1 MRWIVT
7 PYAIA
12 LFIAAVISAAA
23 AVAAWRRRDAPGGRP
38 LALLMVAV
46 AEWSLAVALEAV
58 AVGVPHKVFWSVVQY
73 IGVVSSPVFLLMLA
87 LEYAQLDRWLTRR
100 RQIALWVI
108 PVVTFTMATTNQ
120 WHGLLWPSFTP
131 SADPDSNMLI
141 YGHGP
146 WFWIEVVYFYLLVG
160 VAGAILVWTSY
171 RFRDVHRQQA
181 LALLAGV
188 APPWIASAMYVFELG
203 PAGGYDFTPVGFA
216 LTGLTLLWGISR
228 LQLFDLVPVARDA
241 LVEDMEDGVLVL
253 DGQDRVVDA
262 NRAASDALG
271 VTPLIGKPL
280 DEALAQWPKVTER
293 FEDITE
299 TLTEIRVGN
308 DHPRDL
314 DLRISPLFDRSGRLT
329 GRLIVWRDIT
339 ERKQA
344 QMLRRARDELEARVQ
359 ERTAE
364 LEQANEE
371 IRQFAYIVSH
381 DLRAPLVSLKGFSS
395 ELVRS
400 LDEIQSTVERTLPHL
415 DVEERER
422 LRYAM
427 DEDVPEALHFI
438 ESSVARM
445 DAYISAVLRLS
456 RLGRRH
462 LFHERVETRTLV
474 QDVLKSLAHQIE
486 ERDVRIRLGPLPDVV
501 ADRTSMDQIIGN
513 LLDNAL
519 KYLEPGRPGE
529 IEITGGRDDVEATFH
544 IRDNGRGIAA
554 DDIPRAF
561 APFRR
566 VGRQDVPGEGM
577 GLPYVHTLVRRHGG
591 RIWCKSELGQGTTF
605 TFTIPNRIEED
616 LEGEDNVG

>member
-1 MRWIVT
+1 MRWLIT

-12 LFIAAVISAAA
+12 LFVAAVISAAA
-23 AVAAWRRRDAPGGRP
+23 ALAAWRRRDAPGGLP
-38 LALLMVAV
+38 LALLMAAV
-46 AEWSLAVALEAV
+46 AEWSLAVALEAA
-58 AVGVPHKVFWSVVQY
+58 AVGVSHKVFWSVVQY
-73 IGVVSSPVFLLMLA
+73 VGVVSSPVFLLMFA
-87 LEYAQLDRWLTRR
+87 LEFAQLDHWLTRR

-108 PVVTFTMATTNQ
+108 PVVTFGMAATNG

-131 SADPDSNMLI
+131 SADPASNMLV

-160 VAGAILVWTSY
+160 AAGAILVWTSY

-181 LALLAGV
+181 LALLLAV
-188 APPWIASAMYVFELG
+188 PLPWIASAVYVFELG
-203 PAGGYDFTPVGFA
+203 PAGGYDFTPIGFA
-216 LTGLTLLWGISR
+216 LGGLTLLWAISR
-228 LQLFDLVPVARDA
+228 LQLFDLVPVARDT
-241 LVEDMEDGVLVL
+241 LVESMKDGVLVL

-262 NRAASDALG
+262 NRAASEALG
-271 VTPLIGKPL
+271 VEPLIGKPA
-280 DEALAQWPKVTER
+280 EAVLARWPDLMEHVGDVT
-293 FEDITE
+293 D
-299 TLTEIRVGN
+299 TLTEIRVG
-308 DHPRDL
+308 DDPPRDL
-314 DLRISPLFDRSGRLT
+314 DLRISPLFDRRGALT

-344 QMLRRARDELEARVQ
+344 QMLRRARDELEARVK

-371 IRQFAYIVSH
+371 IRQFATIVSH

-395 ELVRS
+395 ELRRA
-400 LDEIQSTVERTLPHL
+400 LRGIQSTVEKAIPHL
-415 DVEERER
+415 EAEESER
-422 LRYAM
+422 LRYAF

-438 ESSVARM
+438 ESSVTRM

-462 LFHERVETRTLV
+462 LVLERVDTRTLV
-474 QDVLKSLAHQIE
+474 QDVLESLAHQIE
-486 ERDVRIRLGPLPDVV
+486 EHDVRIRLGPLPDVV
-501 ADRTSMDQIIGN
+501 ADRTSMDQIMGN

-529 IEITGGRDDVEATFH
+529 IRISGARDDEETTF
-544 IRDNGRGIAA
+544 RVGDNGRGIAA
-554 DDIPRAF
+554 ADFTRVF

-577 GLPYVHTLVRRHGG
+577 GLPYVHALVRRHGG
-591 RIWCKSELGQGTTF
+591 RIWYESEPGQGTTF
-605 TFTIPNRIEED
+605 TFTISNRIGDDVER
-616 LEGEDNVG
+616 GEKVG